1 MKMYQLNALCVSMLG
16 VSTKGNNKRDVS
28 YMEMRSVLDEQ
39 RKRIWGLSVTIAP
52 TELPGCNLVAFSMDN
67 SNDADET
74 IDRCLSGSVGESFTR
89 SDLSI
94 HHLANEENRQRA
106 DSHVI
111 ITESK
116 FLYEPERMEDSTHMS
131 DLHVHGLGCWNI
143 SSLLKD
149 QLVSEKKLEK
159 NEEKWWNLN
168 GDEFIRLAVKGV
180 YVIDWKRYEYRTWYE
195 VSSRRYIDEV
205 YEDIPESNLVLP
217 TDKYGGSSFNQKMEF
232 RFGDEMIKL
241 PDEAYPKFTKKLH
254 KKGYA
259 FSEDHKYVRVKD
271 NGKCPRV
278 SMGDI
283 VFQINAGICSQPQVS
298 IDSIVHKNSPVHVV
312 RSDSDAWVV
321 GNRYVRVDKIG
332 IDTSDGTI
340 KYNFFRQDKRRKE
353 KGREEKR
360 NELSQA
366 SNEDSRAE
374 ASNKRLRLPSDT
386 NAAEASSSKHG
397 AHSGQEEIDEEY
409 D

>member
-74 IDRCLSGSVGESFTR
+74 IDRCLSGSMGESFPR

-111 ITESK
+111 NTKSD
-116 FLYEPERMEDSTHMS
+116 FLDEPERMEDSTHMS
-131 DLHVHGLGCWNI
+131 DLHVHGVGCWNI

-149 QLVSEKKLEK
+149 QLVSEKKLKK
-159 NEEKWWNLN
+159 NGEKWWILN
-168 GDEFIRLAVKGV
+168 SDEFIRLAVKGV
-180 YVIDWKRYEYRTWYE
+180 YVIDRRRYKYRTWYD
-195 VSSRRYIDEV
+195 VSIRRYIDEV
-205 YEDIPESNLVLP
+205 SEDIRESNLVLP
-217 TDKYGGSSFNQKMEF
+217 TVEYDGRSFENQKVEI

-241 PDEAYPKFTKKLH
+241 PDEAYTEFKIRLH
-254 KKGYA
+254 KRGYA
-259 FSEDHKYVRVKD
+259 LSENHKYVRVK
-271 NGKCPRV
+271 GKDKRPRV
-278 SMGDI
+278 SIGKI
-283 VFQINAGICSQPQVS
+283 VFPIKAGICTKPQVS
-298 IDSIVHKNSPVHVV
+298 IDIIVYDNIPVHVV

-321 GNRYVRVDKIG
+321 GFTYARLDKIG

-340 KYNFFRQDKRRKE
+340 KYKFFRQDKRRKE
-353 KGREEKR
+353 KGRGM
-360 NELSQA
+360 S
-366 SNEDSRAE
+366 
-374 ASNKRLRLPSDT
+374 
-386 NAAEASSSKHG
+386 
-397 AHSGQEEIDEEY
+397 
-409 D
+409 